1 MSNHTRNI
9 LLIGISPIVLSI
21 LYGAFAPVLGYHV
34 EWAGVTMLFA
44 LGWAIGIM
52 SYVLT
57 SGSGD

>member
-1 MSNHTRNI
+1 MRPQLRNVLI
-9 LLIGISPIVLSI
+9 IGISPIVI
-21 LYGAFAPVLGYHV
+21 AAIYWYFAPVLGYHV

-57 SGSGD
+57 SGSD

>member
-1 MSNHTRNI
+1 MTRRSRNAI
-9 LLIGISPIVLSI
+9 AIGVTFIVLAI
-21 LYGAFAPVLGYHV
+21 GYAALAPVLGYHI

>member
-1 MSNHTRNI
+1 MTRRRRYSI
-9 LLIGISPIVLSI
+9 LIGVTSVALSFG
-21 LYGAFAPVLGYHV
+21 YAAFAPILGYHV

-44 LGWAIGIM
+44 LGFALGIM

>member
-1 MSNHTRNI
+1 MSSHTRNI
-9 LLIGISPIVLSI
+9 LIIGISPIVISI
-21 LYGAFAPVLGYHV
+21 AYAAFAPVLGYHI